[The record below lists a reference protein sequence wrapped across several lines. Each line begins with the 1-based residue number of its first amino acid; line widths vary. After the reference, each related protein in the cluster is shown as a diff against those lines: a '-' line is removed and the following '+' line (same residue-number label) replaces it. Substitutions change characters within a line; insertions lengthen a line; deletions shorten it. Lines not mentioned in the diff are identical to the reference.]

1 MITDNRISSI
11 GGGVALF
18 LKEDVDYCLREDL
31 RIDGIENIWV
41 ETQNLIIGVIYNP
54 PNRSQRQFLDEFE
67 QLLHTIY
74 LSERKCSI
82 LGDFNINTLSKS
94 IITKEYL
101 NLIQSEGFNPMVFE
115 ATRIAETNISC
126 LDRIHSNFVTLS
138 ISGSIAAVIADHLPV
153 FSLVYDPKCSPMPDT
168 IEVRDF

>member
-11 GGGVALF
+11 GGGVVLF

-31 RIDGIENIWV
+31 RIEGIENIWV

-74 LSERKCSI
+74 FSERKCLI
-82 LGDFNINTLSKS
+82 LGDTE
-94 IITKEYL
+94 II
-101 NLIQSEGFNPMVFE
+101 P
-115 ATRIAETNISC
+115 
-126 LDRIHSNFVTLS
+126 
-138 ISGSIAAVIADHLPV
+138 
-153 FSLVYDPKCSPMPDT
+153 
-168 IEVRDF
+168 

>member
-54 PNRSQRQFLDEFE
+54 PNGSQR
-67 QLLHTIY
+67 
-74 LSERKCSI
+74 
-82 LGDFNINTLSKS
+82 
-94 IITKEYL
+94 
-101 NLIQSEGFNPMVFE
+101 
-115 ATRIAETNISC
+115 
-126 LDRIHSNFVTLS
+126 
-138 ISGSIAAVIADHLPV
+138 
-153 FSLVYDPKCSPMPDT
+153 
-168 IEVRDF
+168 

>member
-11 GGGVALF
+11 GSGVALF

-94 IITKEYL
+94 IISKEYL
-101 NLIQSEGFNPMVFE
+101 NLIQLEGFNPMVFE

-138 ISGSIAAVIADHLPV
+138 ISGSIASVIADHLLV
-153 FSLVYDPKCSPMPDT
+153 FSLV
-168 IEVRDF
+168 

>member
-82 LGDFNINTLSKS
+82 LGDFLRFLTEHYTERIP
-94 IITKEYL
+94 
-101 NLIQSEGFNPMVFE
+101 QSNPIRGF
-115 ATRIAETNISC
+115 
-126 LDRIHSNFVTLS
+126 
-138 ISGSIAAVIADHLPV
+138 
-153 FSLVYDPKCSPMPDT
+153 
-168 IEVRDF
+168 